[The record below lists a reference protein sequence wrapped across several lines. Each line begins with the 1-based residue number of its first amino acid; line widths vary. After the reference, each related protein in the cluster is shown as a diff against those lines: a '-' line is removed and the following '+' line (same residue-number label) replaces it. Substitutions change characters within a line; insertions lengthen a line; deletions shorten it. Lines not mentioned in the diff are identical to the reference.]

1 MKRVKVRSKR
11 GTPMEI
17 LSYDSTSKLFY
28 CFIPHLDMTL
38 SIHPSAL
45 DIDAKRLDTLTQEMI
60 DEQKTS
66 R

>member
-1 MKRVKVRSKR
+1 MKTIKVKSKR
-11 GTPMEI
+11 GTLMEI
-17 LSYDSTSKLFY
+17 ISYDSTAKLFY

-45 DIDAKRLDTLTQEMI
+45 DIDAKRLDTLKQEMTN
-60 DEQKTS
+60 EQKTN

>member
-1 MKRVKVRSKR
+1 MKRIKVKSNR

-17 LSYDSTSKLFY
+17 VSYDSTAKLFY

-45 DIDAKRLDTLTQEMI
+45 DIDAKRLDTLKEEMTN
-60 DEQKTS
+60 EKETN
-66 R
+66 

>member
-1 MKRVKVRSKR
+1 MKRIKVKSNR

-17 LSYDSTSKLFY
+17 ISYDPTAKLFY

-45 DIDAKRLDTLTQEMI
+45 DIDAKRLDTLKQEMTN
-60 DEQKTS
+60 EKETN
-66 R
+66 